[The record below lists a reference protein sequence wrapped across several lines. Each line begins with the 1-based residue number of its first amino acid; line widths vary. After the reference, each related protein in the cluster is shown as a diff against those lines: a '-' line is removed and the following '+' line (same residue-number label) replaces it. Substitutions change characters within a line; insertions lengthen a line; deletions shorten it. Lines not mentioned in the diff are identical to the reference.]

1 MVQLKLQKKL
11 IDVAKIAGADYVKFQ
26 TFEAEKLTTK
36 KAKLADYQKKNLK
49 QNRSQYQMLKKLE
62 LKKKDHKNLI
72 NYCKRKKIKFLS
84 TAFDLES
91 LEFLVKKCK
100 IDCIKIPSGEITN
113 LPLLEKAASLKKR
126 FFFQQECPIYQK

>member
-1 MVQLKLQKKL
+1 MSKPIIIAEAGVNHNGSIKIAKKL

-62 LKKKDHKNLI
+62 LKKG
-72 NYCKRKKIKFLS
+72 
-84 TAFDLES
+84 
-91 LEFLVKKCK
+91 
-100 IDCIKIPSGEITN
+100 P
-113 LPLLEKAASLKKR
+113 
-126 FFFQQECPIYQK
+126 QKPH

>member
-1 MVQLKLQKKL
+1 MVQLKLQKL

-62 LKKKDHKNLI
+62 LKKKDHKTSLI
-72 NYCKRKKIKFLS
+72 
-84 TAFDLES
+84 T
-91 LEFLVKKCK
+91 VK
-100 IDCIKIPSGEITN
+100 
-113 LPLLEKAASLKKR
+113 EKN
-126 FFFQQECPIYQK
+126 